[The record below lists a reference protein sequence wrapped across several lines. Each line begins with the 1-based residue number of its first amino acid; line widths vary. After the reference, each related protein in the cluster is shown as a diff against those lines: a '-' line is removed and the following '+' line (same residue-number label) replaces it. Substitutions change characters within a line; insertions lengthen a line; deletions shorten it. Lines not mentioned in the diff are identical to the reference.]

1 MVLGLWSSTAGGGV
15 GAGRGSGLPGRG
27 VPGLLPRLW
36 GVVLAVA
43 VTLTL
48 FVVVDVAAGPAANA
62 TPPVVVPTTPPRV
75 TDANN
80 VRRIGFPTLPGTNVP
95 QFDAV
100 EVYPGIW
107 IANHNDP
114 GGSWR
119 RFGASWGP
127 FDDEVVWQ
135 RNVDL
140 ITADLDRLWSTGSG
154 KTIMKVAG
162 TLEPT
167 GGNYNQWIDHS
178 GRVVPAGTA
187 NPEIG
192 VVIFPTPGASAEA
205 GPLNEIPSGSASLVA
220 YDPAAV
226 TSYRDIDTGAVI
238 GSDPVQA
245 LGHELIHAADSKA
258 YTNPRGPDGK
268 RLEMD
273 APYRV
278 FRGGTPEAPTGPAET
293 FTAPLDAAEFLT
305 VGGNSEM
312 TLLINHLKAHPTLS
326 PIPVEKL
333 SITSH
338 PWRNR
343 AAAQVLKEVNTAG
356 DASPELLERARLISE
371 WAMVNP
377 TEVKIG
383 TALET
388 GVRTRYMNGYY
399 RGADGKIVK
408 PPRFTRD
415 PAAGVLTAEDL
426 ANPYQSSKLRP
437 VAPVAVPVCG
447 AGAGAHAS
455 CAPDV
460 AESKTMSE
468 EEVKAFEE
476 DVKTRSEL
484 EKGRSSESVFFE
496 SLSVEDLQVLAG
508 SSVTG
513 SAEMVRG

>member
-1 MVLGLWSSTAGGGV
+1 MVLGLWSSTAGV

-48 FVVVDVAAGPAANA
+48 FAVVDVAAGPAANA
-62 TPPVVVPTTPPRV
+62 TPPPVVATTPPRV
-75 TDANN
+75 TDPNN

-107 IANHNDP
+107 IANHFQP
-114 GGSWR
+114 GGDWTSLGSRW
-119 RFGASWGP
+119 GA

-135 RNVDL
+135 RNVDQ

-162 TLEPT
+162 TLKAN
-167 GGNYNQWIDHS
+167 GGEYNQWIDHS
-178 GRVVPAGTA
+178 GRGVPAGTA
-187 NPEIG
+187 NPDIG
-192 VVIFPTPGASAEA
+192 VVIFPTPGEGAHAFL
-205 GPLNEIPSGSASLVA
+205 LNEVPAGTASYVA
-220 YDPAAV
+220 YDPTAI
-226 TSYRDIDTGAVI
+226 TSYRDIHTGTVI
-238 GSDPVQA
+238 GKDPVA
-245 LGHELIHAADSKA
+245 SLGHELIHSA
-258 YTNPRGPDGK
+258 DGK
-268 RLEMD
+268 AAITPADAAGEPLKMD
-273 APYRV
+273 TPYKV
-278 FRGGTPEAPTGPAET
+278 FEGGTPEAPAGPEEWYWQQMEV
-293 FTAPLDAAEFLT
+293 DEILT
-305 VGGNSEM
+305 VGGEPET
-312 TLLINHLKAHPTLS
+312 TLLVEHLQAHPELS
-326 PIPVEKL
+326 PIPVEDL

-343 AAAQVLKEVNTAG
+343 AAVQVLKEVNTAG

-377 TEVKIG
+377 TEGKIG
-383 TALET
+383 AALET
-388 GVRTRYMNGYY
+388 GIRTQYMDTYHLGPG
-399 RGADGKIVK
+399 RRVS
-408 PPRFTRD
+408 PRERFTRD

-437 VAPVAVPVCG
+437 VAAVTVPVCG
-447 AGAGAHAS
+447 AEGGDGANES
-455 CAPDV
+455 CEPDV
-460 AESKTMSE
+460 AESKPMSE

-476 DVKTRSEL
+476 DVKTRVEL
-484 EKGRSSESVFFE
+484 EKSSTSESVFFE

-513 SAEMVRG
+513 SA